1 MISTL
6 NDRIGRAVSW
16 LTFVLVL
23 LVVVDVTL
31 RYLFNQTA
39 VWIGE
44 MEWHLFAFIFLL
56 GAGYALR
63 HDRHVRVDLFY
74 DKFSPRDKAL
84 VNLVGHIVLLLPWT
98 VLLIWVSTKYAF
110 DSYQMGEG
118 SPDPGGL
125 PFRFVV
131 KAAIP
136 LGFFLLFLQGL
147 AEIAKNWQVYRHE
160 EVVDANG

>member
-16 LTFVLVL
+16 LTFGLVL
-23 LVVVDVTL
+23 LVVIDVTL

-44 MEWHLFAFIFLL
+44 LEWHLFAFVFLL
-56 GAGYALR
+56 SAGYALR

-74 DKFSPRDKAL
+74 DAFSPRDRAL
-84 VNLVGHIVLLLPWT
+84 VNLVGHTVLLLPWCG
-98 VLLIWVSTKYAF
+98 LLVWVSAQYAL
-110 DSYQMGEG
+110 DSYRLGEG

-131 KAAIP
+131 KSAIP
-136 LGFFLLFLQGL
+136 LGFFLLLLQGL
-147 AEIAKNWQVYRHE
+147 AEIARNWRVYR
-160 EVVDANG
+160 NGEPTE

>member
-1 MISTL
+1 MISKL
-6 NDRIGRAVSW
+6 NEWVGRAVSW

-31 RYLFNQTA
+31 RYLFNSTA

-44 MEWHLFAFIFLL
+44 LEWHLFALIFLL

-74 DKFSPRDKAL
+74 EKFSPRDKAL
-84 VNLVGHIVLLLPWT
+84 VNLVGHVVLLLPWCA
-98 VLLIWVSTKYAF
+98 LLFYVSFKYAF
-110 DSYQMGEG
+110 DSFQMREG

-125 PFRFVV
+125 PFRFLI
-131 KAAIP
+131 KGAIP
-136 LGFFLLFLQGL
+136 LGFLLLLLQGL
-147 AEIAKNWQVYRHE
+147 AEIARNWWVYRMSE
-160 EVVDANG
+160 